1 MLMWRNLKSLVLKD
15 HVQRQQ
21 LVIDQQQEVA
31 RRQSQSQSQA
41 RTQSQQARR
50 SRSLARSS
58 RSQSRSRSHH
68 SLSHMSTSLDHD
80 DNDSEDEEEIDE
92 EEEEEEDVY
101 QQHRSRQYDQLVRD
115 LMNATIPADSHGI
128 ERTTIDAD
136 RLHITLA
143 EETAEMY
150 ILGRNHW
157 EYSKVCTISYI
168 LYYDI

>member
-31 RRQSQSQSQA
+31 RRQSQSQS
-41 RTQSQQARR
+41 QARR

-92 EEEEEEDVY
+92 EEEEEEEDVY

-128 ERTTIDAD
+128 ERTAIDAD